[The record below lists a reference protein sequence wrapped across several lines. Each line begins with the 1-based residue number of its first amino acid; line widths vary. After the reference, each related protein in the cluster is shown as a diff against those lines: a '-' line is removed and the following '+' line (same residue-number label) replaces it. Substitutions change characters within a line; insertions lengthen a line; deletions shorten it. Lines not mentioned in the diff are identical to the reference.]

1 MITNISAK
9 KDNIIPY
16 IKDIWKKRYIILVFA
31 KRNIKGKI
39 AQTKLGVFIIL
50 LQAII
55 LTLIFSFFVN
65 KFITFKI
72 EYPYI
77 LFAIT
82 GMMSWYIFTYV
93 ATFSGTS
100 IIQHNQLISKIY
112 FPRLIIP
119 LSYTVSVILDIL
131 GWFIVLI
138 YFLFSY
144 NISLNTNFL
153 FIFFFIIVDIIIG
166 LTFGLWI
173 AILSLKHRDMAL
185 FTPIILTVSMF
196 FTPVFYPVKIL
207 PEYLLY
213 IEYFNPI
220 AGVCEGIR
228 WSLFGATYNINY
240 LYGFILILLFLIPG
254 IIIFIKKD
262 GNISDNL

>member
-1 MITNISAK
+1 LITNISSK
-9 KDNIIPY
+9 NENFIPY
-16 IKDIWKKRYIILVFA
+16 IKEIWSNRNIIFVFA
-31 KRNIKGKI
+31 KKNIKGKI

-55 LTLIFSFFVN
+55 LTLIFSFFVS
-65 KFITFKI
+65 KFINFKI

-82 GMMSWYIFTYV
+82 GMLSWYIFTYL
-93 ATFSGTS
+93 ATFSGSS
-100 IIQHNQLISKIY
+100 IIQNSHIVSKIY

-119 LSYTVSVILDIL
+119 LSYMVSVILDIL

-138 YFLFSY
+138 YFLISY
-144 NISLNTNFL
+144 NISLNINIL
-153 FIFFFIIVDIIIG
+153 FIFLFIIVDIIIG
-166 LTFGLWI
+166 FTFGLWI
-173 AILSLKHRDMAL
+173 AILSLKHRDIAL

-228 WSLFGATYNINY
+228 WSLFGTPFNFNY
-240 LYGFILILLFLIPG
+240 FFGFILILFFLLIG
-254 IIIFIKKD
+254 LIVFIKKD
-262 GNISDNL
+262 GNLSDNL